1 METTIFEIK
10 FIDGRIYRVHCENR
24 SQSGKMVS
32 WYHANK
38 DRGVFLSFTPILSGI
53 HSTKQFLEIIKN

>member
-10 FIDGRIYRVHCENR
+10 FIDGRLYRVNCENR
-24 SQSGKMVS
+24 AQKNKILA
-32 WYHANK
+32 WYRANK
-38 DRGVFLSFTPILSGI
+38 DNVVSCTPILNGI

>member
-10 FIDGRIYRVHCENR
+10 FIDGRKFIVNCENR
-24 SQSGKMVS
+24 HQKDRILS
-32 WYHANK
+32 WHRENK
-38 DRGVFLSFTPILSGI
+38 DKVISFTPILSGI

>member
-10 FIDGRIYRVHCENR
+10 FIDGRTFRVNCENR
-24 SQSGKMVS
+24 HQKDRMLS
-32 WYHANK
+32 WHRENK
-38 DRGVFLSFTPILSGI
+38 DKVISFTPILNGI